1 MWKFSKLKDTNSTHP
16 LYMYGKGIQCAHV
29 PHCTG
34 VGHCIVYFSL
44 GLSTTFKQIFEFN
57 STLSFF
63 LVTDRPGVKTVHKHL
78 IIMKKTLS
86 VIGSFC
92 LGISLSIAVIA
103 CANDND
109 HTTPLPE
116 ILVNDCVPT
125 ILSYDHGYGTFD
137 INFNYDDNGRLTG
150 AKLHKDKDV
159 EEVSKEI
166 SFNISYS
173 GTTITIVEEI
183 NYRDG
188 KTYTY
193 SHTVTVSED
202 DIVNVQAYNLALFLT
217 VFKDIIL

>member
-1 MWKFSKLKDTNSTHP
+1 
-16 LYMYGKGIQCAHV
+16 
-29 PHCTG
+29 
-34 VGHCIVYFSL
+34 
-44 GLSTTFKQIFEFN
+44 
-57 STLSFF
+57 
-63 LVTDRPGVKTVHKHL
+63 
-78 IIMKKTLS
+78 MKKTLS

-92 LGISLSIAVIA
+92 LGVSLSIAVIA
-103 CANDND
+103 CANNND

-116 ILVNDCVPT
+116 IQVNDCVPT
-125 ILSYDHGYGTFD
+125 ILSYYHGNFFD

-183 NYRDG
+183 NYRNG

-217 VFKDIIL
+217 VFKDIIF

>member
-1 MWKFSKLKDTNSTHP
+1 
-16 LYMYGKGIQCAHV
+16 
-29 PHCTG
+29 
-34 VGHCIVYFSL
+34 
-44 GLSTTFKQIFEFN
+44 
-57 STLSFF
+57 
-63 LVTDRPGVKTVHKHL
+63 
-78 IIMKKTLS
+78 MKKTLS

-103 CANDND
+103 CANNND

-116 ILVNDCVPT
+116 IQVNDCVPT

-166 SFNISYS
+166 SYNISYS

-183 NYRDG
+183 NYRDS

-217 VFKDIIL
+217 VFKDTIL